1 MIPELD
7 KLVNVIP
14 LGVRELER
22 WGSMPVYE
30 MTAEPKCDRQAR
42 KSPESR

>member
-30 MTAEPKCDRQAR
+30 MTAEPKCDCRAR
-42 KSPESR
+42 KAPESR